1 MSTEKEKRLG
11 KALKVFRSEKVM
23 TVDELAALL
32 MCSNR
37 TVRRRLNEW
46 RTYTSYNQ
54 NGRYYVL
61 PNIPK
66 FDEYGLWKFKKA
78 FFSKNGNLK
87 ETLVSL
93 VNQSRAGLSAFELS
107 EILELPAN
115 TFLSHFTD
123 TANIQR
129 QKHKG
134 LYIYFSKKPAAFEKQ
149 KRERKKLVRST
160 ATLDLPSDG
169 DAVIILVELIKHPR
183 DSVDQLTRRVRR
195 RGTKVSIE
203 KCRNLLTYHDL
214 LKKTPVQRHQKSDAS
229 Y

>member
-1 MSTEKEKRLG
+1 
-11 KALKVFRSEKVM
+11 M
-23 TVDELAALL
+23 TVDELSALL

-37 TVRRRLNEW
+37 TVHRRLNEW

-87 ETLVSL
+87 ETLVFL
-93 VNQSRAGLSAFELS
+93 VHQSSAGLNAFEFS

-115 TFLSHFTD
+115 AFLSHFAS

-129 QKHKG
+129 QKYKG
-134 LYIYFSKKPAAFEKQ
+134 LYIYFSKKPATFEKQ
-149 KRERKKLVRST
+149 KREREELICSK
-160 ATLDLPSDG
+160 ATLDLPSDA
-169 DAVIILVELIKHPR
+169 DAVIILVTLIKHPH
-183 DSVDQLTRRVRR
+183 DSIKQLIRRVQR
-195 RGTKVSIE
+195 RGIKVPIE
-203 KCRNLLTYHDL
+203 KCRNLLIYHDL
-214 LKKTPVQRHQKSDAS
+214 LKKTADSV
-229 Y
+229 

>member
-1 MSTEKEKRLG
+1 
-11 KALKVFRSEKVM
+11 M

-37 TVRRRLNEW
+37 TVHRRLNEW

-66 FDEYGLWKFKKA
+66 FDDYGLWKFKKA
-78 FFSKNGNLK
+78 FFSKSGNLK

-93 VNQSRAGLSAFELS
+93 VDQSTAGLSSFELS
-107 EILELPAN
+107 EILDLPAN

-129 QKHKG
+129 QKQKG
-134 LYIYFSKKPAAFEKQ
+134 LYIYFSKKPTAFEKQ
-149 KRERKKLVRST
+149 KRERKKLVRSK

-169 DAVIILVELIKHPR
+169 DAVIILVELIKHPK

-195 RGTKVSIE
+195 KGIKISIE
-203 KCRNLLTYHDL
+203 KCRNLLIYHDL
-214 LKKTPVQRHQKSDAS
+214 QKKTRVQSH
-229 Y
+229 